1 LATKARL
8 AVQGELLL
16 LAGPASCVLCAS
28 LLSEEDGLMIIQSVN
43 VQNFRSL
50 KDIDVICEPLT
61 VLVGSNGAG
70 KSALL

>member
-1 LATKARL
+1 
-8 AVQGELLL
+8 
-16 LAGPASCVLCAS
+16 
-28 LLSEEDGLMIIQSVN
+28 MIIQSVN

-50 KDIDVICEPLT
+50 KDIEVICEPLT